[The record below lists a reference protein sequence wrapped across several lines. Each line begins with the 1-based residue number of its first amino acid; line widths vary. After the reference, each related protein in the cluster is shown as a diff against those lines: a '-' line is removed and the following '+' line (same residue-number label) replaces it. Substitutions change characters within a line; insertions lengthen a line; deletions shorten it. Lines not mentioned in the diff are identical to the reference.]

1 MSDSS
6 YLLSRKEDW
15 QQQPQSNIVIIY
27 FSFLS
32 LVNLFYIYFLDT
44 SSFISDF
51 EENIY
56 LLSEIISG
64 LLSKCKEL
72 LQN

>member
-51 EENIY
+51 EENIH